1 MLTAA
6 FRAMDTD
13 IDLAVAEPCDR
24 AATVAAF
31 ESVEVLFLR
40 YDRALTRFSEDSELS
55 ALNRAAGSPFIAS
68 ELLFEVVRAA
78 LQVAE
83 SSGGVFDPTVLD
95 ALRAAGYDKTFAIVS
110 LITGSPRNGAAKPT
124 DGAYRSV
131 QLDVATHTIRLPE
144 GVHLDLGG
152 IAKGMA
158 VDAGADLLRPF
169 VNFFVNAG
177 GDLYAGGESECG
189 PWPVGV
195 QDPFNPERDLAV
207 LDAQDAG
214 IATSSIMRRRWQ
226 VMDSAGDVER
236 HHLIDPRTGR
246 SAETD
251 LAAVTVVARDAM
263 TADALAKVALIL
275 GREHGRAFLAEQG
288 AAGVLIGLDSSIE
301 ASSGLAVE
309 WRR

>member
-13 IDLAVAEPCDR
+13 VDLAVAEPCDR

-31 ESVEVLFLR
+31 ESVEALFLR

-55 ALNRAAGSPFIAS
+55 SLNRAAGSPFTVS

-78 LQVAE
+78 LQAAE
-83 SSGGVFDPTVLD
+83 SSGGIFDPTVLD
-95 ALRAAGYDKTFAIVS
+95 ALRAAGYDKTFAVVS
-110 LITGSPRNGAAKPT
+110 LTFGTPRTGEARPT
-124 DGAYRSV
+124 DSAYRHV
-131 QLDVATHTIRLPE
+131 HLDAGTNTIRLPE

-189 PWPVGV
+189 AWPVGV
-195 QDPFNPERDLAV
+195 QDPFNPERDIAV
-207 LDAQDAG
+207 LDVRDAG

-226 VMDSAGDVER
+226 VMDAASGVEH
-236 HHLIDPRTGR
+236 HHLIDPRTGT

-251 LAAVTVVARDAM
+251 LAAVTVVACDTA
-263 TADALAKVALIL
+263 TADILAKVALIL
-275 GREHGRAFLAEQG
+275 GRKHGRAYLTGQG
-288 AAGVLIGLDSSIE
+288 AAGVLIGLDGSVE
-301 ASSGLAVE
+301 ASTGLAVE
-309 WRR
+309 CRR